1 MLDEY
6 CIRNLSGDAVG
17 WVFGVSMFSLK
28 GEHIGWFEDGVMYDV
43 ENRVLGFIAGARG
56 LLSDPPALAAEPP
69 VPALSKRPCVPT
81 LRGRTARPRAA
92 GWSAY
97 CLATYLAC
105 RQGISAATDFI
116 PRAPGMLHAV
126 GAELAQV
133 ATAGQQPC

>member
-17 WVFGVSMFSLK
+17 WVFGVSMFSLN

-56 LLSDPPALAAEPP
+56 LLSDPPELGAQPP

-81 LRGRTARPRAA
+81 LRGRTARPRAS

-97 CLATYLAC
+97 CLATYLAS
-105 RQGISAATDFI
+105 RQGISTATAFI
-116 PRAPGMLHAV
+116 ARAPGMLHAV
-126 GAELAQV
+126 GAELAP
-133 ATAGQQPC
+133 AGQQPC